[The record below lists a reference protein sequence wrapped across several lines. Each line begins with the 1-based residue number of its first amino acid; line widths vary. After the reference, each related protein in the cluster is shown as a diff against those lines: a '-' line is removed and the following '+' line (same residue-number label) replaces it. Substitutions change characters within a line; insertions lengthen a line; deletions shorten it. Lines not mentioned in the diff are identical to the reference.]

1 MDLLFYNELDT
12 KQIEKNYKK
21 VIDYLRTDNFKS
33 AEIKKMQNSGF
44 YRAKLDEKNR
54 LLFKFS
60 NFNNKTYILILEV
73 ILNHDY
79 EKSKFLRG
87 AEIDESKISPIGT
100 MSDIPTED
108 IKPLPFI
115 NTKHKHFYML
125 DKILSFDEHQQEI
138 YQAPAPLI
146 IIGSAGSGKTV
157 LTLEKLKKLKGNIA
171 YISLSPY
178 LVENAEKVY
187 YSNNYNNEEQDV
199 DFLSFREFIDG
210 MKKTSKQELNYQ
222 AFEYWFLKHQANAK
236 IKEPYKIYEEFKGVL
251 TGSVPD
257 AAFLSKDN
265 YLNLGV
271 KQSIFLKQEREKI
284 YEIFEKF
291 RAWLSESDYFDSNIL
306 AFDYLNLAQ
315 KKYDFV
321 VVDEVQD
328 ITIIQLKLILSTLKT
343 PNHFIL
349 SGDSNQIVHPNFF
362 SWSKIKTMFY
372 FSDLQSTLT
381 RILSTNYR
389 NSKEIT
395 ELSNTLLK
403 IKNARFGSIDKESTY
418 LINSIS
424 ANKGELKLYED
435 TAKIKTELNTKTV
448 NSAKYAVLVM
458 NNQQKTLVKQFF
470 KTPLIFS
477 IQEAKGLEY
486 ENIILVNFTSSYENE
501 FYEITRGVS
510 SEMLTDELIYSRA
523 KNKEDKDLD
532 VYKFFINSLYVA
544 FTRGIR
550 NIYMIEKNTKQRLLE
565 LLELNKTEQKLT
577 IENQKSSAQEW
588 LNEAKRLEMQGKY
601 EQAQQIRDRISG
613 IDYLSPE
620 EYNDLRIRALDP
632 TKTEQEVK
640 RERKD
645 LYKYAES
652 RKRIDDIRSLAELK
666 FQRAILFMQDYKK
679 TQKEFTKNIRVENLG
694 NITKA
699 INTFGT
705 DFRCFEEEMT
715 GLIYAVKLNSD
726 KMIDFFLQQEVDI
739 LAKDS
744 IDFNAFQHF
753 LRIYVEE
760 NRRFQKQNAKQT
772 SVQTSKN
779 RLFKYF
785 DQLRPQHI
793 KFQVGEH
800 MVKLNPTSMLYF
812 MIYALKIISKI
823 PNFRTQEGFAIADFV
838 DFFEFLPD
846 AIIPEKRKKRQYI
859 NSLLANNEVERD
871 YMYNRFIFKRVGHG
885 IYNINPDLIFIE

>member
-12 KQIEKNYKK
+12 RQIEKNYKK

-33 AEIKKMQNSGF
+33 AEIKKMQNTGF

-60 NFNNKTYILILEV
+60 NFKDKTYILVLEV

-87 AEIDESKISPIGT
+87 AEIDESKISAI
-100 MSDIPTED
+100 SAIKDIPTED
-108 IKPLPFI
+108 IKPLPFV
-115 NTKHKHFYML
+115 NAKHKHFYML
-125 DKILSFDEHQQEI
+125 DKILSFDEYQEEI

-157 LTLEKLKKLKGNIA
+157 LTLEKVKKLKGNIA
-171 YISLSPY
+171 YISLSSY

-187 YSNNYNNEEQDV
+187 YSNNYSNDDQDV
-199 DFLSFREFIDG
+199 DFLSFREFTDG
-210 MKKTSKQELNYQ
+210 MRKTVKQELNYQ
-222 AFEYWFLKHQANAK
+222 AFERWFFKHQANAK
-236 IKEPYKIYEEFKGVL
+236 LKEPYKIFEEFKGVL

-257 AAFLSKDN
+257 SAFLSKDD

-284 YEIFEKF
+284 YEIFEKY
-291 RAWLSESDYFDSNIL
+291 RAWLSESEYFDSNIL
-306 AFDYLNLAQ
+306 AFEYLNLAQ

-328 ITIIQLKLILSTLKT
+328 ITIIQLKLILSTLKN
-343 PNHFIL
+343 PNNFIL

-362 SWSKIKTMFY
+362 SWSKIKTLFY
-372 FSDLQSTLT
+372 FSDLQTSLT

-418 LINSIS
+418 LINSVS
-424 ANKGELKLYED
+424 TNKGELKLYED
-435 TAKIKTELNTKTV
+435 NPKIKTELNTKTV

-458 NNQQKTLVKQFF
+458 NNQQKALVKQYF
-470 KTPLIFS
+470 KTPLVFS

-486 ENIILVNFTSSYENE
+486 ENIILVNFLSSYETE
-501 FYEITRGVS
+501 FQEITRGVLP
-510 SEMLTDELIYSRA
+510 EMLTDELTYSRA
-523 KNKEDKDLD
+523 KNKEDKDLE

-550 NIYMIEKNTKQRLLE
+550 NIYMVEKNTKQRLLE
-565 LLELNKTEQKLT
+565 LLDLTKTEQKLS
-577 IENQKSSAQEW
+577 IENQKSSAEEW
-588 LNEAKRLEMQGKY
+588 LLEAKRLEMQGKI

-620 EYNDLRIRALDP
+620 EYNELRVKALDP
-632 TKTEQEVK
+632 TKSEQELK

-645 LYKYAES
+645 LFKYAEA
-652 RKRIDDIRSLAELK
+652 RKRIEDIRSLAELK

-679 TQKEFTKNIRVENLG
+679 SQKEYTKNIRTENIG
-694 NITKA
+694 YISKA
-699 INTFGT
+699 VSLYGA
-705 DFRCFEEEMT
+705 DFRCSEDDMT
-715 GLIYAVKLNSD
+715 GLIYAVKLGSD
-726 KMIDFFLQQEVDI
+726 KITDYFLQHEADI
-739 LAKDS
+739 HAKDS
-744 IDFNAFQHF
+744 NGLNPFQHL
-753 LRIYVEE
+753 LRLFVEE
-760 NRRFQKQNAKQT
+760 NRRFKKLNTKPASMQA
-772 SVQTSKN
+772 SKN

-785 DQLRPQHI
+785 DRLRPQHI
-793 KFQVGEH
+793 KFQVNEQEI
-800 MVKLNPTSMLYF
+800 KLNPTSMLYYF
-812 MIYALKIISKI
+812 IHAVKIIPQI
-823 PNFRTQEGFAIADFV
+823 PNFRAQEGFAISDFV
-838 DFFEFLPD
+838 EFFELLPD
-846 AIIPEKRKKRQYI
+846 AVIPERRKKRPYLS
-859 NSLLANNEVERD
+859 SLLSSNEVDRD
-871 YMYNRFIFKRVGHG
+871 FMYNRFIFKRVGHG
-885 IYNINPDLIFIE
+885 IYTLNPDLIFLD